1 MNLNIKGYQ
10 ASDLIKIIVYLLSIC
25 YLSYGIADRVQI
37 FEFWLGIAIAFACY
51 FTLIN
56 DRHIS
61 DRLIFRTSIFIRF
74 LILFSFPIL
83 SDDVYRFIWDGQL
96 LHQGI
101 NPFGYQPADFIQN
114 PAAWVDIFLFNKM
127 NSPDYYS
134 VYPPVHQL
142 AFYLSAIPGKGNLL
156 ASIVILRSF
165 ILLFDV
171 GNIIL
176 IKKLLNHYQ
185 KDERLVFLYAL
196 NPLVIIEF
204 TGNLH
209 FEAVMIFFT
218 LLFVWM
224 LLKNRWILAAIS
236 LALAIC
242 SKLLPIIF
250 LPLLIKQVGF
260 KKAVFISFITGFI
273 CLLLFLPFIHSEKLL
288 LNFKESLNLYYGKF
302 EFNGSFYQLF
312 RTIGWEIYNYNP
324 IAKTSKLLIAL
335 TLIGFIITYIKS
347 KNLFEGIFWL
357 IFIYNIFGAIV
368 HPWYILFLIALSP
381 FVKWRFGI
389 VWSLLICLSYYTYST
404 RPYQESMV
412 LVMIEYGLLMVFL
425 IYEVWNPSKTQKLKT
440 TL

>member
-1 MNLNIKGYQ
+1 MNLNIKGYL
-10 ASDLIKIIVYLLSIC
+10 ASDLIKIIIFLLSIC
-25 YLSYGIADRVQI
+25 YLSYGIADREQI
-37 FEFWLGIAIAFACY
+37 FEFWLGTAIAFACY
-51 FTLIN
+51 FILIN
-56 DRHIS
+56 DKHLS
-61 DRLIFRTSIFIRF
+61 VRLIFRTSIFIRF

-96 LHQGI
+96 LHQGM
-101 NPFGYQPADFIQN
+101 NPFGYKPSDLVQN
-114 PAAWVDIFLFNKM
+114 PTSWLDMFLFNNM

-134 VYPPVHQL
+134 VYPPVNQL
-142 AFYLSAIPGKGNLL
+142 AFYLSAISGKGNLL

-218 LLFVWM
+218 LLFIWM

-250 LPLLIKQVGF
+250 IPLMIKKVGL
-260 KKAVFISFITGFI
+260 KKTIFIGLITGSV
-273 CLLLFLPFIHSEKLL
+273 CLLLFLPFLHTEKLWM
-288 LNFKESLNLYYGKF
+288 NFRESLNLYYGKF

-312 RTIGWEIYNYNP
+312 RAIGWEIYNYNP

-368 HPWYILFLIALSP
+368 HPWYILFLVALSP
-381 FVKWRFGI
+381 FVKWRFGM

-404 RPYQESMV
+404 QPYQESMA
-412 LVMIEYGLLMVFL
+412 LVMVEYGLLGVFL
-425 IYEVWNPSKTQKLKT
+425 IYEAWDSSKTQKLKT

>member
-1 MNLNIKGYQ
+1 MNLNIK
-10 ASDLIKIIVYLLSIC
+10 AVKPIHLLKIIIFLSSIA
-25 YLSYGIADRVQI
+25 YISYGITERSLIYQLWIGLA
-37 FEFWLGIAIAFACY
+37 LAFTSYYLLNAKKEIPKSLLNITALLAR
-51 FTLIN
+51 FILI
-56 DRHIS
+56 
-61 DRLIFRTSIFIRF
+61 
-74 LILFSFPIL
+74 FSFPIL

-96 LHQGI
+96 LHQGM
-101 NPFGYQPADFIQN
+101 NPFGYKPSDLVQN
-114 PAAWVDIFLFNKM
+114 PAAWLDIFLFNNM

-134 VYPPVHQL
+134 VYPPVNQL
-142 AFYLSAIPGKGNLL
+142 AFYLSAISGKGNLL

-250 LPLLIKQVGF
+250 IPLLIKKVGL
-260 KKAVFISFITGFI
+260 KKTIFIGLITGSV
-273 CLLLFLPFIHSEKLL
+273 CLLLFLPFLHTEKLWM
-288 LNFKESLNLYYGKF
+288 NFRESLNLYYGKF

-312 RTIGWEIYNYNP
+312 RAIGWEIYNYNP

-368 HPWYILFLIALSP
+368 HPWYILFLVALSP
-381 FVKWRFGI
+381 FVKWRFGM

-404 RPYQESMV
+404 QPYQESMA
-412 LVMIEYGLLMVFL
+412 LVMVEYGLLGVFL
-425 IYEVWNPSKTQKLKT
+425 IYEAWDSSKTQKLKT

>member
-1 MNLNIKGYQ
+1 MNLNIKVVKPFH
-10 ASDLIKIIVYLLSIC
+10 LLKITIFLSSIA
-25 YLSYGIADRVQI
+25 YVSYGIPERSLIYQLWVG
-37 FEFWLGIAIAFACY
+37 LAIAFTFYYLLYHTKEISVSLLNITA
-51 FTLIN
+51 FLARFILI
-56 DRHIS
+56 
-61 DRLIFRTSIFIRF
+61 
-74 LILFSFPIL
+74 FSFPIL

-101 NPFGYQPADFIQN
+101 NPFGFRPSDLIEN
-114 PAAWVDIFLFNKM
+114 PAPWVDIFLFNNM
-127 NSPDYYS
+127 NSPDYFS
-134 VYPPVHQL
+134 VYPPINQL

-156 ASIVILRSF
+156 ASVVILRSF

-176 IKKLLNHYQ
+176 IKKLLKHYQ

-218 LLFVWM
+218 LLFIWM
-224 LLKNRWILAAIS
+224 LIQNRWIYAAIS

-250 LPLLIKQVGF
+250 IPLLLKKVGF
-260 KKAVFISFITGFI
+260 KKTLYISLISGFI

-288 LNFKESLNLYYGKF
+288 LNFRESLNLYYGRF

-312 RTIGWEIYNYNP
+312 RAIGWEIYNYNP

-357 IFIYNIFGAIV
+357 IFTYNIFGAIV
-368 HPWYILFLIALSP
+368 HPWYIIFLVALSP
-381 FVKWRFGI
+381 FIKWRFGI
-389 VWSLLICLSYYTYST
+389 FWSLLICFSYYTYST
-404 RPYQESMV
+404 QPYQESMV
-412 LVMIEYGLLMVFL
+412 LAMIEYGLLGVFM
-425 IYEVWNPSKTQKLKT
+425 IYEVWKKREYPVLR
-440 TL
+440 

>member
-1 MNLNIKGYQ
+1 MNLNIK
-10 ASDLIKIIVYLLSIC
+10 AIKTIHLIKIIIFLGSLTYV
-25 YLSYGIADRVQI
+25 SYGITDRSFI
-37 FEFWLGIAIAFACY
+37 YLLWMSLAIAFVSYYLLYMDTDIHYKVLTKSSLLA
-51 FTLIN
+51 
-56 DRHIS
+56 
-61 DRLIFRTSIFIRF
+61 RF
-74 LILFSFPIL
+74 LLLFSFPIL

-96 LHQGI
+96 IHQGI
-101 NPFGYQPADFIQN
+101 NPFGNKPSDFIQN
-114 PAAWVDIFLFNKM
+114 PAPWVDTFLFNNM
-127 NSPDYYS
+127 NSPDYFS
-134 VYPPVHQL
+134 VYPPVNQL
-142 AFYLSAIPGKGNLL
+142 AFFLSAIPGKESLMT
-156 ASIVILRSF
+156 SIVILRSF
-165 ILLFDV
+165 ILLFDI

-176 IKKLLNHYQ
+176 IKKLLKHYQ
-185 KDERLVFLYAL
+185 KDERLVLLYAL

-218 LLFVWM
+218 LLFIWM
-224 LLKNRWILAAIS
+224 LLKDKWILASVS

-250 LPLLIKQVGF
+250 LPLLIKKVGF
-260 KKAVFISFITGFI
+260 KKAVFMSFITGFI
-273 CLLLFLPFIHSEKLL
+273 CLLLFLPFIHTEKLL

-335 TLIGFIITYIKS
+335 TLAGFIITYIKS
-347 KNLFEGIFWL
+347 KNLLEGIFWL

-368 HPWYILFLIALSP
+368 HPWYILFLVALSP
-381 FVKWRFGI
+381 FVKWRFGV
-389 VWSLLICLSYYTYST
+389 VWSFLICLSYYSYST

-412 LVMIEYGLLMVFL
+412 LVIIEYGLLMVFL

-440 TL
+440 NL